1 MAKLMVVYGN
11 ELAAMEESIEKAI
24 AYRAYELFQRRGN
37 SHGRDLEDWFQAE
50 RELIKPTNLRIDNSE
65 QQIILRA
72 EVPGFTAED
81 IQIGVALR
89 RLIIWG
95 QARKEDGAGSRE
107 VVQMLGEVELP
118 STVDPK
124 KTVAT
129 VSNGILDIRAAKA
142 VPSAA

>member
-1 MAKLMVVYGN
+1 MAKPAVVYGN

-50 RELIKPTNLRIDNSE
+50 SELIKPTNLRIDDSE
-65 QQIILRA
+65 QQISLRA

-95 QARKEDGAGSRE
+95 QARKKDGAGSRE

-129 VSNGILDIRAAKA
+129 VSNGILDIRAAKEI
-142 VPSAA
+142 PSAA

>member
-1 MAKLMVVYGN
+1 MAKPMVVYGN

-50 RELIKPTNLRIDNSE
+50 RELIKPANLRIADSE
-65 QQIILRA
+65 QQISLRA
-72 EVPGFTAED
+72 EVPGFKAED
-81 IQIGVALR
+81 IQIGVAPR

-95 QARKEDGAGSRE
+95 QARKGDGAAGRE
-107 VVQMLGEVELP
+107 VVQMLGEVKLP
-118 STVDPK
+118 SAVDPK

-129 VSNGILDIRAAKA
+129 VSNEILDIRAAKEI
-142 VPSAA
+142 PSAA